1 MVLALVWVL
10 ASLARPAAAQPPA
23 SMTATDIGEFNA
35 WKQRYLQPDG
45 RVIDTGNGG
54 ISHSE
59 GQSYGLLFTQSFGDR
74 DDFDRILAWTKTH
87 LSRPYDRLFAWRYK
101 AGDPAPV
108 TDMNNATDGDIVIA
122 WALLRAGQQ
131 WQDPA
136 YTAFGQE
143 IAASILRLCVAPQNG
158 RLLLLPAADGFVH
171 QTSTTINLSYYVF
184 AGLRAL
190 AEALPDPRWQQL
202 EYDGR
207 HVLAE
212 SQFGG
217 WNLPPDWEN
226 LANGKAGRPADGWA
240 ARFSWDAV
248 RTPMHA
254 VWGGIVTNTGPVW
267 NAARFWTA
275 PHTVTFPA
283 WTELLEPATAPYP
296 GNSGV
301 GAVAMLA
308 SAAILHQGSR
318 DTLPSVA
325 SAPNYYAASLT
336 LLSRLAWIEALDHP
350 PAPAPYPDAP
360 AASAALQA
368 DLAASGPIQPPPT
381 ARPPGDA
388 PGPMTAI
395 ATQFGWGSVPP
406 PAPAKAGSP

>member
-1 MVLALVWVL
+1 
-10 ASLARPAAAQPPA
+10 
-23 SMTATDIGEFNA
+23 MTSADIREFND

-74 DDFDRILAWTKTH
+74 DDFDRILAWTKIH
-87 LSRPYDRLFAWRYK
+87 LSRPWDRLFAWRYK

-122 WALLRAGQQ
+122 WALLRAGAV
-131 WQDPA
+131 WHDPS
-136 YTAFGQE
+136 YTALGRE
-143 IAASILRLCVAPQNG
+143 IAAAILRLCVTPQNG
-158 RLLLLPAADGFVH
+158 RLLLLPAEEGFVH

-184 AGLRAL
+184 AGLRVL
-190 AEALPDPRWQQL
+190 AAALPDPRWQQL

-212 SQFGG
+212 AQFGA
-217 WNLPPDWEN
+217 WKLPADWEN
-226 LANGKAGRPADGWA
+226 LADGQAGRPAAGWA

-248 RTPMHA
+248 RVPVHA
-254 VWGGIVTNTGPVW
+254 VWGGIVSGDGPAW
-267 NAARFWTA
+267 NAARFWSA
-275 PHTVTFPA
+275 PHTVPFPA
-283 WTELLEPATAPYP
+283 WTELLEPTTAPYS

-308 SAAILHQGSR
+308 SAAVLHYGTR
-318 DTLPSVA
+318 DDLPRVA
-325 SAPNYYAASLT
+325 STPNYYAASLIM
-336 LLSRLAWIEALDHP
+336 LSRLAWIEALDHA

-360 AASAALQA
+360 AGSAALQT
-368 DLAASGPIQPPPT
+368 DLAASGPVQPPP
-381 ARPPGDA
+381 APSAPGD
-388 PGPMTAI
+388 PPVPMTAI
-395 ATQFGWGSVPP
+395 AAQFGWGSGPDAPGATPVP
-406 PAPAKAGSP
+406 AATR